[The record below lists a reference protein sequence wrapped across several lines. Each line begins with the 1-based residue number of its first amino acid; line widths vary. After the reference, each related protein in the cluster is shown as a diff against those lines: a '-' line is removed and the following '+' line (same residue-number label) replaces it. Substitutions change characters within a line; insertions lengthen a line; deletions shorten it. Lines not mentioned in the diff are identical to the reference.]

1 MKKEKI
7 WTQER
12 LDEAKKLLQ
21 TTSASKAAVIMGV
34 ASKNAILGALYREK
48 EKNGFVEKDVD
59 TCQPRPFIVSLH
71 VLFVCV
77 LHYVHFLF
85 RSRR

>member
-7 WTQER
+7 WTQKK

-48 EKNGFVEKDVD
+48 EKNG
-59 TCQPRPFIVSLH
+59 
-71 VLFVCV
+71 
-77 LHYVHFLF
+77 YVPPLDSPYARIRKYRKGFG
-85 RSRR
+85 

>member
-1 MKKEKI
+1 MRKRI

-34 ASKNAILGALYREK
+34 KSKNCILGALFREK
-48 EKNGFVEKDVD
+48 IKNGYAPPIDSPWAVTKKHRRDFEKIERYYDK
-59 TCQPRPFIVSLH
+59 H
-71 VLFVCV
+71 K
-77 LHYVHFLF
+77 
-85 RSRR
+85 RSW

>member
-48 EKNGFVEKDVD
+48 EKNG
-59 TCQPRPFIVSLH
+59 
-71 VLFVCV
+71 
-77 LHYVHFLF
+77 YVPPLNSPYARIRKYRKGFG
-85 RSRR
+85 

>member
-34 ASKNAILGALYREK
+34 ASKNAIQGALYREK
-48 EKNGFVEKDVD
+48 EKNG
-59 TCQPRPFIVSLH
+59 
-71 VLFVCV
+71 
-77 LHYVHFLF
+77 YVPPLDSPYARIRKYRKGFG
-85 RSRR
+85 